1 MSKGQEELHRILVTG
16 PFIYRIFQTS
26 TSMDEPLIHEAL
38 HSLDLLRSEPRL
50 YLLGMTDLILMLSAS
65 RLQAQ
70 AVSQIQSRL
79 QTMRNPDD

>member
-1 MSKGQEELHRILVTG
+1 
-16 PFIYRIFQTS
+16 
-26 TSMDEPLIHEAL
+26 MDEPLIHEAL

-79 QTMRNPDD
+79 QTVRNPDD